1 MKIGYSKVNITPP
14 ILTCSNGGMYDKPE
28 DFHLGVH
35 DELFARAVVLQDGDK
50 CAALVSADLINM
62 LMPYALNIKA
72 MIKDHCN
79 IPPENVILHAT
90 HTHSGPFSYKRKEGI
105 RNKAYWE
112 VTEQN
117 IAGAV
122 YMAKSKLQEFY
133 VGAGHSTLEYAL
145 NRRVLMDDGKV
156 LYLSKHP
163 GLRPNQVV
171 DNDVGV
177 VSFRKLD
184 KRPLVTVMHYSCH
197 PFTVAFV
204 PRQISADFPGAAVD
218 HLEKK
223 LFGSAMY
230 INGASG
236 NIHPKKHAE
245 GFEAMEEF
253 GSALAEKTMNVMPFI
268 EINRGKNLRTICE
281 SVQLELIPEKI
292 DVTEDISDYHTG
304 NYFNLEITIIA
315 LNDIAFVA
323 IPGEYFVE
331 FQLEIKKRSPFINTF
346 LLTTSNGYVSY
357 IPNTIAYEQEGMEV
371 GAAKFIKGS
380 GEKIR
385 DKILE
390 MLETIMRSG

>member
-1 MKIGYSKVNITPP
+1 MEIGFSKVNITPP

-28 DFHLGVH
+28 DFHLGIH
-35 DELFARAVVLQDGDK
+35 DELFARAIVLREGDLS
-50 CAALVSADLINM
+50 AAIVSIDIINI
-62 LMPYALNIKA
+62 LMPYAINIKE
-72 MIKDHCN
+72 MIKKHCN

-105 RNKAYWE
+105 RNAPYWE

-122 YMAKSKLQEFY
+122 YMAKSNLHEFI
-133 VGAGHSTLEYAL
+133 VGTGHSTLDFSL

-163 GLRPNQVV
+163 GLKPNQPV
-171 DNDVGV
+171 DEEVGV
-177 VSFRKLD
+177 ISFRKLD
-184 KRPLVTVMHYSCH
+184 KRPLVTIMHYSCH

-204 PRQISADFPGAAVD
+204 PRQISADFPGAAVN
-218 HLEKK
+218 HVEKR

-230 INGASG
+230 INGASA

-253 GSALAEKTMNVMPFI
+253 GIALAEKTLDVMPFI
-268 EINRGKNLRTICE
+268 GISRGENLRTICDH
-281 SVQLELIPEKI
+281 VQLDLIPEKI
-292 DVTEDISDYHTG
+292 NITEDISDYRSG
-304 NYFNLEITIIA
+304 NKFNLELTIIA

-331 FQLEIKKRSPFINTF
+331 FQIEIKKKSPFKNTF

-357 IPNTIAYEQEGMEV
+357 IPNSIAYEQEGMEAE
-371 GAAKFIKGS
+371 AAKFIKGS

-390 MLETIMRSG
+390 MLEKIK

>member
-1 MKIGYSKVNITPP
+1 MKIGFSKVNITPP
-14 ILTCSNGGMYDKPE
+14 ILTCSNGGMYDKPD

-35 DELFARAVVLQDGDK
+35 DELFARALVLQDGK
-50 CAALVSADLINM
+50 HCAALVSVDIINI
-62 LMPYALNIKA
+62 LMPYALNIKK
-72 MIKDHCN
+72 MIKNHCN
-79 IPPENVILHAT
+79 IPPENVIIHAT

-105 RNKAYWE
+105 RNAAYWE

-122 YMAKSKLQEFY
+122 YMAKSNMQEFF
-133 VGAGHSTLEYAL
+133 VGAGHTDLDYAL
-145 NRRVLMDDGKV
+145 NRRVLMDNGKV

-163 GLRPNQVV
+163 GLKPNQLT
-171 DNDVGV
+171 DKDLGV
-177 VSFRKLD
+177 ISFRKLD

-204 PRQISADFPGAAVD
+204 PRQISADFPGAAVNNV
-218 HLEKK
+218 EKR

-236 NIHPKKHAE
+236 NIHPKRHAE

-253 GSALAEKTMNVMPFI
+253 GMAMAEKTLDIIPFL
-268 EINRGKNLRTICE
+268 EISRGSKLRTICE
-281 SVQLELIPEKI
+281 TVELDLFPEKI
-292 DVTEDISDYHTG
+292 EITEDISDFHSG
-304 NYFNLEITIIA
+304 DKFNLEITIIA

-331 FQLEIKKRSPFINTF
+331 LQLDIKKKSPFKNTF

-357 IPNTIAYEQEGMEV
+357 IPNSNAYDQEGMEV
-371 GAAKFIKGS
+371 GAAKFKRGS

-385 DKILE
+385 DKIIE
-390 MLETIMRSG
+390 MLENIA

>member
-1 MKIGYSKVNITPP
+1 MQIGFSKVNITPP
-14 ILTCSNGGMYDKPE
+14 ILTCSNGGMYDNPE

-35 DELFARAVVLQDGDK
+35 DELFARAIVLQDGDQ
-50 CAALVSADLINM
+50 CAAIVSADLINM

-72 MIKDHCN
+72 MITKHCD

-90 HTHSGPFSYKRKEGI
+90 HTHSGPFSYKRKKGI
-105 RNKAYWE
+105 TNNAYWE

-122 YMAKSKLQEFY
+122 YMAKSNMQEFY
-133 VGAGHSTLEYAL
+133 IGTGHSTLDHTL
-145 NRRVLMDDGKV
+145 NRRVLMEDGKV

-163 GLRPNQVV
+163 GLKPNQPV
-171 DNDVGV
+171 DEEVGV
-177 VSFRKLD
+177 ISFRKLD
-184 KRPLVTVMHYSCH
+184 KRPLLTVMHYSCH

-204 PRQISADFPGAAVD
+204 PRQISADFPGAAVK
-218 HLEKK
+218 HLEKQ
-223 LFGSAMY
+223 LFGSAVY
-230 INGASG
+230 INGASA

-253 GSALAEKTMNVMPFI
+253 GGALAEKTLEVIPFI
-268 EINRGKNLRTICE
+268 ETTRGENLRTLCE
-281 SVQLELIPEKI
+281 SIQLDLIPEKVDI
-292 DVTEDISDYHTG
+292 TEDISDYRSG
-304 NYFNLEITIIA
+304 NQFNLELTIIA
-315 LNDIAFVA
+315 LNDVAFVA

-331 FQLEIKKRSPFINTF
+331 FQLEIKKKSPFKNTF

-357 IPNTIAYEQEGMEV
+357 IPDAIAYEQDGMEAE
-371 GAAKFIKGS
+371 AAKFIKGS

-390 MLETIMRSG
+390 MLEKIK